1 MKDIIELK
9 QKDLTL
15 AVEYDITK
23 IDMSEWEDY
32 LDILCG
38 ERNYQKEAIK
48 TAINYLVGDNYSSLE
63 DLVKYNYKKSNFLKD
78 ICDLPTYLKS
88 LLFADKQFAN
98 IDLATGTGKSYV
110 MYGIAHILLA
120 MGKIKQVLL
129 ICPSITIEQGL
140 TDKFINLASNVEL
153 LNAIP
158 SKYEKIIPTIID
170 ANSTITAGSICIEN
184 IHAVYE
190 NTGSSISDSLKGNG
204 LHTLVLNDESHHIF
218 NKHEGKSTE
227 EIGLKKWAD
236 FLLSKD
242 YNFKYILGFTGTA
255 YTGNDYFKDVIYRY
269 SLKDAIESGFIKT
282 IEYVQES
289 DVVKKEDEKFQ
300 IILQTHSKNKQLYGK
315 ILKPLTILITKDI
328 EVAKKLKEKWI
339 NFLIST
345 ELLNRPDLDKEK
357 IFKQLE
363 EKVLLITYKSSEQ
376 EKLLLNQVDSND
388 SKIEYIISVS
398 MLNEGWDVK
407 NVFQIVP
414 MEEKAFNSK
423 LLIAQV
429 LGRGL
434 RKPELTT
441 NPKVIVMNHD
451 AWGKNIKSLVDELL
465 ELETKIEITS
475 SKIRSKFDFELANLD
490 YSKEPCEIE
499 NTTQDKKPFDYSN
512 MAQNGIALE
521 SQAVIRQV
529 VFEFEDIKGHSNKK
543 DYSIKSH
550 TWTINEVLDKLFR
563 ELSSRNWEGVVL
575 RIDKQLYSKDKLPS
589 REVLKNIIEKSLSNR
604 GIPFDTI
611 EDKNVQR
618 ILSAFSTL
626 LRKTNK
632 TIEYKTI
639 VHEPFYIKTN
649 DANRENIGL
658 SNFRKDSCLFY
669 PSNWNDD
676 DLTDINKEVVSYF
689 LGDESFPKSAEKSVR
704 PELFKTPYT
713 FVITSSKPEKA
724 FVEQLVKKEV
734 AEKIQSWV
742 KSKNKGFYSIEYRM
756 KGGSEES
763 SNREYKSH
771 GFNPD
776 FFIKTVCNDDNYV
789 IVIEIKADNDL
800 CLENKAKYKY
810 AQAHFTQLNKKLSLI
825 GKKEKYIFHMLS
837 PSDFPA
843 FFEALKN
850 ESIYKLGFKGSL
862 EIGLTT

>member
-23 IDMSEWEDY
+23 IDMAEWDDY

-38 ERNYQKEAIK
+38 ERHYQKMAIK
-48 TAINYLVGDNYSSLE
+48 AAINYLAGETYASLE
-63 DLVKYNYKKSNFLKD
+63 ELIKYNYKKSNFLKE
-78 ICDLPTYLKS
+78 ISDLPSYLNS
-88 LLFADKQFAN
+88 LLLKEKLFAN

-120 MGKIKQVLL
+120 MGKINKVLL
-129 ICPSITIEQGL
+129 VCPSVTIEQGL
-140 TDKFINLASNVEL
+140 TDKFLDLASNSEL
-153 LNAIP
+153 LKAIP
-158 SKYEKIIPTIID
+158 SKYNKIIPSIID
-170 ANSTITAGSICIEN
+170 ANNTITSGCICIEN
-184 IHAVYE
+184 IHAVYA
-190 NTGSSISDSLKGNG
+190 NTGSSISDSLKNNG
-204 LHTLVLNDESHHIF
+204 SDTLVLNDESHHIF
-218 NKHEGKSTE
+218 NKYEGKTTE
-227 EIGLKKWAD
+227 ESSLRRWAD
-236 FLLSKD
+236 FLLSKE

-255 YTGNDYFKDVIYRY
+255 YIGNDYFKDVIYRY
-269 SLKDAIESGFIKT
+269 SLREAIESGFVKS
-282 IEYVQES
+282 IEYVQEA
-289 DVVKKEDEKFQ
+289 DILKKEDEKFQ
-300 IILQTHSKNKQLYGK
+300 VILQTHSKNKQLYGK
-315 ILKPLTILITKDI
+315 ILKPITILITKDT
-328 EVAKKLKEKWI
+328 EVAKKLKEKWM
-339 NFLIST
+339 NFLINE
-345 ELLNRPDLDKEK
+345 ELSKQPDRENANIL
-357 IFKQLE
+357 KQLE
-363 EKVLLITYKSSEQ
+363 EKILLITYKSSEQ
-376 EKLLLNQVDSND
+376 EKLLLNQVDSFDN
-388 SKIEYIISVS
+388 KVEYIISVS

-434 RKPELTT
+434 RKPELTS

-451 AWGKNIKSLVDELL
+451 SWGKNIKALVDELL
-465 ELETKIEITS
+465 ELETKIEVTS
-475 SKIRSKFDFELANLD
+475 SKIRSKFDFNLANLD
-490 YSKEPCEIE
+490 YSKEPYEIDVA
-499 NTTQDKKPFDYSN
+499 TPDKKPFDYSN

-550 TWTINEVLDKLFR
+550 TWTIDEVLDKLFR

-575 RIDKQLYSKDKLPS
+575 KIDEQLYSKEKLPS
-589 REVLKNIIEKSLSNR
+589 RNTLENIIKKSLSNR
-604 GIPFDTI
+604 GIPSDTI

-639 VHEPFYIKTN
+639 
-649 DANRENIGL
+649 ANTPYYVNTKEANKENIGL
-658 SNFRKDSCLFY
+658 SNFRKDYCLFY
-669 PSNWNDD
+669 PTNWDEDALNE
-676 DLTDINKEVVSYF
+676 INKEVVSYF
-689 LGDESFPKSAEKSVR
+689 LQEDSFPKAAEKSVR

-713 FVITSSKPEKA
+713 FVVTSSKPEKA

-734 AEKIQSWV
+734 AEKIKSWV

-776 FFIKTVCNDDNYV
+776 FFIKTAWEQDNYI
-789 IVIEIKADNDL
+789 IVVEIKADNDL
-800 CLENKAKYKY
+800 CSENKAKYKY
-810 AQAHFTQLNKKLSLI
+810 AQAHFNQLNKKLTLTETN
-825 GKKEKYIFHMLS
+825 EKYIFHMLS

-843 FFEALKN
+843 FFESLKN
-850 ESIYKLGFKGSL
+850 GSIYNLGFKGSL
-862 EIGLTT
+862 EIGLTS